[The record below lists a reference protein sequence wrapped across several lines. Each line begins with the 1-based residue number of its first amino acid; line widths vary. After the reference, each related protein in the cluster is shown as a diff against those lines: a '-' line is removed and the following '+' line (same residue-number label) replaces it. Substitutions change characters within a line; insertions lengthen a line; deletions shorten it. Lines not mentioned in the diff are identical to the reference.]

1 MISGGKHSEHRL
13 GIRERRDHEDPRIMG
28 PKRKKLVNCVYNMV
42 KNSDCIPLWS
52 NYDIPYLYKNP
63 FVMNTRSQNL
73 MEIRPTISSI
83 VITDSMGEEELFQNR
98 TLRPIIKM
106 QNPLL
111 LLMFKNYIRKYKN
124 GFYELGLEK
133 RLDFIGN
140 SIQKDVKF
148 RNSLKGVVIGQFTEE
163 EYGIYIQ
170 NSSPLNKRMM
180 QMVIDRLKDQVQLF
194 ELEAE
199 VSLSII

>member
-1 MISGGKHSEHRL
+1 
-13 GIRERRDHEDPRIMG
+13 
-28 PKRKKLVNCVYNMV
+28 
-42 KNSDCIPLWS
+42 
-52 NYDIPYLYKNP
+52 
-63 FVMNTRSQNL
+63 
-73 MEIRPTISSI
+73 
-83 VITDSMGEEELFQNR
+83 MGEEELFQNR

>member
-1 MISGGKHSEHRL
+1 
-13 GIRERRDHEDPRIMG
+13 
-28 PKRKKLVNCVYNMV
+28 
-42 KNSDCIPLWS
+42 
-52 NYDIPYLYKNP
+52 
-63 FVMNTRSQNL
+63 MNTRSQNL

-194 ELEAE
+194 ELEAK

>member
-1 MISGGKHSEHRL
+1 
-13 GIRERRDHEDPRIMG
+13 
-28 PKRKKLVNCVYNMV
+28 
-42 KNSDCIPLWS
+42 
-52 NYDIPYLYKNP
+52 
-63 FVMNTRSQNL
+63 MNTRSQNL